1 MSRTRRNRPNAFDAR
16 SVVLFAAIAVS
27 GLGAHAQ
34 SPTQKSGAKTSAS
47 ASRSQGASPRTPP
60 SPAAQRAVFG
70 GTAASSGA
78 PAVKAAP
85 AAGAGG

>member
-34 SPTQKSGAKTSAS
+34 GPAPKSGAKTSAS
-47 ASRSQGASPRTPP
+47 ALRSQGASPRTPP

-70 GTAASSGA
+70 GTATSSGA
-78 PAVKAAP
+78 LAVKAAP